1 MSEKE
6 KISEWVYV
14 FVCNPGPQESF
25 LGLYNEE
32 KDVNFIPTF
41 ASKQDANDC
50 FLSMPREKGKK
61 FELQAILIEEL
72 HAEATKNG
80 FHVAMVD
87 SDGNLINKA

>member
-1 MSEKE
+1 MAEKE
-6 KISEWVYV
+6 QVSEWVYV
-14 FVCNPGPQESF
+14 FVCNPGAHETF

-32 KDVNFIPTF
+32 KEVNFIPTF
-41 ASKQDANDC
+41 ISKEDANDC
-50 FLSMPREKGKK
+50 FLSMPREKEKK

-87 SDGNLINKA
+87 SDGNLMKKV